1 MDCFKQRI
9 QRVCLY
15 IIAIPTSKC
24 DDTVDCTMLMY
35 KINIDCRCTFK
46 QSKESI
52 LLTSNQREASLT
64 DLNNN
69 SIGKFGKGMI
79 LSFFFKPVLTR

>member
-1 MDCFKQRI
+1 M
-9 QRVCLY
+9 V
-15 IIAIPTSKC
+15 AIPTSKC
-24 DDTVDCTMLMY
+24 DDTVDCTMLMC

-69 SIGKFGKGMI
+69 SIGKFGKGII